1 LLALVLIAARDG
13 VAGGGVKIEGVDT
26 CCTDSEYGPKCPM
39 EYFDDEKNVEDYVK
53 MAQGYDGRELIDV
66 LRNYLPE
73 GSSVLELG
81 MGPGTDLEILSEFYQ
96 VTGSDRS
103 QTFLDRYQKRN
114 EAADLLWL
122 DAVEMKT
129 ERRFDAIY
137 SNKVLHHLTKEEMQR
152 SLQAQADVLNDQG
165 IMLHSLWVG
174 DMEEEQHG
182 LRFVY
187 YTEASFRALLGE
199 MFTVLEVALYD
210 EMEDKDSIYF
220 VLQKR

>member
-1 LLALVLIAARDG
+1 
-13 VAGGGVKIEGVDT
+13 
-26 CCTDSEYGPKCPM
+26 M
-39 EYFDDEKNVEDYVK
+39 EYFDDVKNVEDYVK
-53 MAQGYDGRELIDV
+53 MAEGYDGRELIDV
-66 LRNYLPE
+66 LRNYLPQ

-103 QTFLDRYQKRN
+103 QTFLDRYQQRN

-137 SNKVLHHLTKEEMQR
+137 SNKVLHHLTREEMHH
-152 SLQAQADVLNDQG
+152 SLQTQANVLNDQG

-174 DMEEEQHG
+174 DIEEEQHG

-199 MFTVLEVALYD
+199 IFTVLEVALYD
-210 EMEDKDSIYF
+210 EMEEKDSIYF
-220 VLQKR
+220 VLQKRQLQPMS